1 LTAPGPRGTVRHSGN
16 WDMLG
21 RNCILGA
28 LLAVASVL
36 AFAPAAGAAS
46 WLEENFWLSGPR
58 YSGKLPPCDYPRAL
72 SKIQYLFG
80 LKERRFWN
88 SRLSIASF
96 EQVRE
101 IAFRPWAPDT
111 IPRRFCAGLAMVS
124 DGVERPVYYSI
135 AEDTGLIGA
144 SWGVEWCVV
153 GLDRN
158 WAFNPACKMAKP

>member
-1 LTAPGPRGTVRHSGN
+1 
-16 WDMLG
+16 MLG
-21 RNCILGA
+21 RIHILA
-28 LLAVASVL
+28 VLLAANLVLAVA
-36 AFAPAAGAAS
+36 PAAQAAS

-58 YSGKLPPCDYPRAL
+58 YSGKLPPCDYPLAL
-72 SKIQYLFG
+72 SKIKTLFG
-80 LKERRFWN
+80 RKEHRFWN
-88 SRLSIASF
+88 SALTISAF

-111 IPRRFCAGLAMVS
+111 IPRRYCAGVALVS

-153 GLDRN
+153 GLDRD